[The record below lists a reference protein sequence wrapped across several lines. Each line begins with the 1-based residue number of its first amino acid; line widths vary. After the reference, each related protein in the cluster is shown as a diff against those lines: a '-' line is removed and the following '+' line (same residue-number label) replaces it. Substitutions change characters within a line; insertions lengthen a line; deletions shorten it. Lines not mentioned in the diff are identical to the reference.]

1 MNAAELLIMA
11 AAEGVQL
18 ALDGERLTWNADHQP
33 PAELLVEIKAHRQT
47 IIAALIAANDLSIAA
62 MALPDELQHPIHT
75 AATAA
80 LEWVAA
86 RDQYITHL
94 MACRACYAPTGRHC
108 AAGAG
113 LRQQYDQT
121 PMEQRP

>member
-11 AAEGVQL
+11 AAKGVQL

-33 PAELLVEIKAHRQT
+33 PTELLVEIKAHRQT
-47 IIAALIAANDLSIAA
+47 IIAALTAANDLSIAA
-62 MALPDELQHPIHT
+62 TALPDELQHPIHT

-108 AAGAG
+108 VAGAG

>member
-47 IIAALIAANDLSIAA
+47 IIAALIATNDLSIAA
-62 MALPDELQHPIHT
+62 TALPDELQHQSTPPQRQRLNGLPP
-75 AATAA
+75 ATS
-80 LEWVAA
+80 
-86 RDQYITHL
+86 TS
-94 MACRACYAPTGRHC
+94 PT
-108 AAGAG
+108 
-113 LRQQYDQT
+113 
-121 PMEQRP
+121 